1 MFYFKEDNL
10 LINLNMPNPSSQ
22 LLDIV
27 DFLSRKENKFLLDNT
42 LESKIRK
49 RLLILQYFLKQKISI
64 TEAFWSFMP
73 SAFRVKRYSNHW
85 QDLYLKIVNDSL
97 KFLLQDYLGEPIN
110 ILGYKWYYLPP
121 NRDINIEEYL
131 LSYTLAALASLVEE
145 IIIKDQYDA
154 KEFLHSD
161 DSKVILDCGANI
173 GIFSLW
179 AHYLSS
185 ESQIYS
191 FEPTKSTFEILEK
204 NIKINNLDGCILNY
218 NMAVGNRIDRIQLRS
233 GKDSIGADNSL
244 IDSGLQ
250 ISDKITIQNVQ
261 MVTLDNFVQE
271 NNLPRVDFI
280 KIDTEG
286 YEKQIIQ
293 GASETIKRFS
303 PVIACSAY
311 HFKNDKIEIPKLVK
325 SINPNY
331 HYKLLKRSEEDLIFW
346 VNKTS

>member
-1 MFYFKEDNL
+1 M
-10 LINLNMPNPSSQ
+10 
-22 LLDIV
+22 
-27 DFLSRKENKFLLDNT
+27 
-42 LESKIRK
+42 
-49 RLLILQYFLKQKISI
+49 
-64 TEAFWSFMP
+64 
-73 SAFRVKRYSNHW
+73 
-85 QDLYLKIVNDSL
+85 
-97 KFLLQDYLGEPIN
+97 
-110 ILGYKWYYLPP
+110 GYKWYY
-121 NRDINIEEYL
+121 DS
-131 LSYTLAALASLVEE
+131 LSKIGNKKDSYSCFIAFLALVED

-346 VNKTS
+346 NK

>member
-1 MFYFKEDNL
+1 MQN
-10 LINLNMPNPSSQ
+10 NQTGS
-22 LLDIV
+22 LDIL
-27 DFLSRKENKFLLDNT
+27 DFLSHKKSKQILGRGFNSIIYRKFLILKEFLTGNADIKRT
-42 LESKIRK
+42 FWSLVPESKRSSTFKEEDDLDIQ
-49 RLLILQYFLKQKISI
+49 LLYKYFSYHF
-64 TEAFWSFMP
+64 EEP
-73 SAFRVKRYSNHW
+73 
-85 QDLYLKIVNDSL
+85 VNL
-97 KFLLQDYLGEPIN
+97 
-110 ILGYKWYYLPP
+110 LGYKWYY
-121 NRDINIEEYL
+121 DS
-131 LSYTLAALASLVEE
+131 LSKIGNKKDSYSCFIAFLALVED

-204 NIKINNLDGCILNY
+204 NIKINNLDKNILAF
-218 NMAVGNRIDRIQLRS
+218 NMALGDTQKQTVIRINKEGGS
-233 GKDSIGADNSL
+233 GAGNSL
-244 IDSGLQ
+244 IDSKFITSATILQ
-250 ISDKITIQNVQ
+250 EVL